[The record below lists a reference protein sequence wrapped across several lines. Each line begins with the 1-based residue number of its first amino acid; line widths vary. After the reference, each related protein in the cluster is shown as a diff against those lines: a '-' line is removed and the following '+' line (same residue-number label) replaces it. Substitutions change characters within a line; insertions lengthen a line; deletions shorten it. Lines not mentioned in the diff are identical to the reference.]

1 MATGGTDF
9 GERTNDRLPFDSLVL
24 AGLALAVIVAIPLT
38 VLAWSAWTGAA
49 RTDDVALIAGLLIIA
64 WIVVQVVVLRAFSL
78 FQPAYLGIGAYF
90 VAASH
95 RVRLGPRRRGIL
107 LVAVGTILVAV
118 GVGLVPHLLKN
129 GVTVMSAVSVVVLVI
144 GIAVVVIGAR
154 LRAAEPTSSWPA
166 GRRRRDR
173 DRGRCRCVGHCAG
186 CRRDQRPDHP
196 RGIDAGGGR
205 AGL

>member
-1 MATGGTDF
+1 M
-9 GERTNDRLPFDSLVL
+9 
-24 AGLALAVIVAIPLT
+24 
-38 VLAWSAWTGAA
+38 LAWSAWTGAA

-64 WIVVQVVVLRAFSL
+64 WIVVQVVVLWAFSL

-144 GIAVVVIGAR
+144 GLAVVVTGAR
-154 LRAAEPTSSWPA
+154 SPAEPASCWA
-166 GRRRRDR
+166 GGRRRRDR
-173 DRGRCRCVGHCAG
+173 DRGRCRCVDHCAG
-186 CRRDQRPDHP
+186 CRRDQCPDNP
-196 RGIDAGGGR
+196 RGIDAGSAR
-205 AGL
+205 AEL

>member
-1 MATGGTDF
+1 M
-9 GERTNDRLPFDSLVL
+9 
-24 AGLALAVIVAIPLT
+24 
-38 VLAWSAWTGAA
+38 LAWSAWTGAA

-64 WIVVQVVVLRAFSL
+64 WIVVQIVVLWAFSL
-78 FQPAYLGIGAYF
+78 FQPAYLCIGAYF

-95 RVRLGPRRRGIL
+95 RIRLGTRRRGIL

-144 GIAVVVIGAR
+144 GIVVVVTGAR
-154 LRAAEPTSSWPA
+154 LATAEPAPSLAS
-166 GRRRRDR
+166 GRWCRDR

-186 CRRDQRPDHP
+186 CRHDECPGDP
-196 RGIDAGGGR
+196 RGIDAGVAR